1 VKPLFADTS
10 FFIALMNVE
19 DLVHA
24 DAHHYMAREGIDIVT
39 TDWVLVEVGNY
50 LSRRLGRERFEP
62 LVADLLIDPRFGIF
76 NADHEDFE
84 SGLQLYHQRQDK
96 HWSMNRLHFIQ
107 RDGPRRIDGRPDFGS
122 PL

>member
-1 VKPLFADTS
+1 
-10 FFIALMNVE
+10 MNVE